1 MRIGDGIA
9 VMNHEKLLSSAHI
22 AQREAHVVGMQI
34 VGVLYDF
41 NQSLEG
47 LDVQVFGRR
56 RGALQATFAALRR
69 TKMRRSVRALEGINQ
84 PRIALA
90 FPAALRSSSIFGF
103 GLSVLIVSDLHHSPT
118 RFFLD
123 PVRPR
128 PNMPFATLILF
139 RFAPHRRRRRI
150 LILSQ

>member
-90 FPAALRSSSIFGF
+90 SLRPYALPRFLGLVFQYSLLATSTIRQLGSSSTRCGLARICRSRPQSSSASRRTAGDAGF
-103 GLSVLIVSDLHHSPT
+103 
-118 RFFLD
+118 
-123 PVRPR
+123 
-128 PNMPFATLILF
+128 
-139 RFAPHRRRRRI
+139 

>member
-103 GLSVLIVSDLHHSPT
+103 ALSVIIVSAP
-118 RFFLD
+118 
-123 PVRPR
+123 P
-128 PNMPFATLILF
+128 PFANPALLGRGAASSEYAVGDPNPF
-139 RFAPHRRRRRI
+139 PLRAAPPVMPDF
-150 LILSQ
+150 